1 MHTQVLVLGGGPGGY
16 AAAFFAADMGMEV
29 TIVDRVP
36 QLGGTC
42 LLRGCIPSK
51 ALLHVAKVI
60 NESIEMG
67 DWGVKFES
75 PKIDLEAMRARKQK
89 IINTLSGGLG
99 TLAKKRNVRIVNGNG
114 YFEAS
119 DRLRIEGGDPAT
131 HPSAGC
137 INFEQCIIATGSEP
151 AMPKMFDIG
160 SDRIMDSTGALELK
174 DIPEKLL
181 IVGAG
186 YIGLEM
192 GTVYASLGSQV
203 KVVEMMDTFLPTT
216 DADLARPL
224 KKRLDKLFE
233 SIEMGTKVAG
243 VQLKGDKVIATF
255 EKGDD
260 STTETFDRVLVCIGR
275 RPNSAGIGLENT
287 KVIIN
292 EHGFI
297 NTDNQQRTDDP
308 NIFAIGDVIGNPML
322 AHKASYEGK
331 IAVEVIKGEDSTF
344 DAMAIPAVV
353 FTDPELAWAG
363 ITERQ
368 AKEQG
373 LDVEITVYPWGAS
386 GRAQAIGRPDGL
398 TKMIIEP
405 GTDRVLGVG
414 IVGSGAGELIGE
426 ATLAIEM
433 GAVVHDMTECIHPH
447 PTMSETLPHAGDAH
461 HGVATEIY
469 RPRRKAKK

>member
-16 AAAFFAADMGMEV
+16 AAAFFAADLGMEV
-29 TIVDRVP
+29 TIVDKVGK
-36 QLGGTC
+36 LGGTC

-60 NESIEMG
+60 NESTEMNE
-67 DWGVKFES
+67 WGVKFQK
-75 PKIDLEAMRARKQK
+75 PVIDLQAMRARKQQ
-89 IINTLSGGLG
+89 IIDTLSGGLG
-99 TLAKKRNVRIVNGNG
+99 TLAKKRNVKVVIGNG
-114 YFEAS
+114 YFES
-119 DRLRIEGGDPAT
+119 SNRLRVEGGDPST
-131 HPSAGC
+131 HPSTGC
-137 INFEQCIIATGSEP
+137 ISFDTCILATGSEP
-151 AMPKMFDIG
+151 AMPGMFQIG
-160 SDRIMDSTGALELK
+160 SNRIMDSTGALELT

-181 IVGAG
+181 VVGAG

-192 GTVYASLGSQV
+192 GTVYASLGSKV

-216 DADLARPL
+216 DADLARQL
-224 KKRLDKLFE
+224 KKRLDHLFE
-233 SIEMGTKVAG
+233 SIELGTKVAG
-243 VQLKGDKVIATF
+243 VEAKDDKVIATF
-255 EKGDD
+255 EKGDQ
-260 STTETFDRVLVCIGR
+260 TYTEGFDRVLVCIGR
-275 RPNSAGIGLENT
+275 RPNSHGIGLENT
-287 KVIIN
+287 KVVVN
-292 EHGFI
+292 DRGFVQ
-297 NTDNQQRTDDP
+297 TDNQQKTDDP
-308 NIFAIGDVIGNPML
+308 AIYAIGDVIGNPML

-331 IAVEVIKGEDSTF
+331 IAVEVIKGQNSTF
-344 DAMAIPAVV
+344 DAQAIPAVV

-363 ITERQ
+363 ITERE

-373 LDVEITVYPWGAS
+373 IEVEIAVYPWGAS
-386 GRAQAIGRPDGL
+386 GRAQAMGRPDGL

-414 IVGSGAGELIGE
+414 IVGAGAGELIGE

-469 RPRRKAKK
+469 RPRRPKK

>member
-16 AAAFFAADMGMEV
+16 AAAFFAADMGLEV
-29 TIVDRVP
+29 TIVDKGGK
-36 QLGGTC
+36 LGGTC

-60 NESIEMG
+60 NESVEIN
-67 DWGVKFES
+67 DWGVTFDK
-75 PKIDLEAMRARKQK
+75 PKINLDSMRARKQQ
-89 IINTLSGGLG
+89 IIDSLSGGLG
-99 TLAKKRNVRIVNGNG
+99 TLAKKRNVKVVVGSG
-114 YFEAS
+114 YFEDS
-119 DRLRIEGGDPAT
+119 NRMRIEGGDPAT
-131 HPSAGC
+131 HPSTGC
-137 INFEQCIIATGSEP
+137 ISFDTCIIATGSEP
-151 AMPKMFDIG
+151 FMPGMFNIG
-160 SDRIMDSTGALELK
+160 SDRIMDSTGALELS
-174 DIPEKLL
+174 DIPERLL
-181 IVGAG
+181 VVGAG

-192 GTVYASLGSQV
+192 GTVYAALGSKV
-203 KVVEMMDTFLPTT
+203 KVVEMMETFLPTT

-224 KKRLDKLFE
+224 KKRLDHLFE
-233 SIEMGTKVAG
+233 GIELGTKVAA
-243 VQLKGDKVIATF
+243 VEARGDKIIATLQ
-255 EKGDD
+255 KGEE
-260 STTETFDRVLVCIGR
+260 SRTEEYDRVLVCIGR

-287 KVIIN
+287 KVVVD
-292 EHGFI
+292 EKGFI
-297 NTDNQQRTDDP
+297 QTDNQQKTADKA
-308 NIFAIGDVIGNPML
+308 IYAIGDVIGNPML

-331 IAVEVIKGEDSTF
+331 IAVEVIKGQNSTF
-344 DAMAIPAVV
+344 DAQAIPAVV

-373 LDVEITVYPWGAS
+373 IDVEIAVYPWGAS
-386 GRAQAIGRPDGL
+386 GRAQAMGRPDGL

-469 RPRRKAKK
+469 RPRRPKK